1 MEIKDIINIGAR
13 PSAAIIADLKQK
25 NVTVPAWGG
34 GRKGLQ
40 WQYDPT
46 KHPVMDKALYP
57 DIANPDGTYE
67 KVTRIT
73 YDLQR
78 LATKRM
84 TELCNGVPVK
94 RIYSPQNGQ
103 QKEIA
108 AYLESIFTR
117 NRIDAVNIDRCN
129 MLFAGCEVMTL
140 WYAVEQ
146 ANDYYGFKSRIK
158 VRCANYSPMQGDEL
172 YPLFDEY
179 GDMIAMSVG
188 YRRKVGKRN
197 VDYFDTY
204 TADHHYK
211 WSSENGWQLIEDEAY
226 EIGKIPAIYM
236 YRPSPIWENTS
247 DIVYEMEW
255 AMSRNGNY
263 LRKNSKPLF
272 VVFAD
277 QEIAYGQEKSETE
290 ESRAVLQYPKG
301 SSAQY
306 VTWAQAVEN
315 LKFYMDEL
323 RQQFFAQLQLPDWN
337 YEKMSQMALSGESR
351 KQLFIDAQ
359 MKVKDESGRL
369 LEFYS
374 REVNV
379 VRQFLIAA
387 LGTQYAKDI
396 EALPVEIEITPFSIT
411 DEKDTINNLLGANGN
426 KPMVS
431 QRESVEMLGWS
442 KDVDK
447 TMQELEAQ
455 EAQSNMGDL
464 FEPTR

>member
-1 MEIKDIINIGAR
+1 MDINDIIQIGAR
-13 PSAAIIADLKQK
+13 PNAAIIADLKQK
-25 NVTVPAWGG
+25 TVNVPAWGG

-57 DIANPDGTYE
+57 DIVAPDGSLE
-67 KVTRIT
+67 RVTRIT

-94 RIYSPQNGQ
+94 RNYSPQNDA
-103 QKEIA
+103 QKDIA
-108 AYLESIFTR
+108 NYLEAIFTR
-117 NRIDAVNIDRCN
+117 NRIDAVNIERCN

-140 WYAVEQ
+140 WYAVAQ
-146 ANDYYGFKSRIK
+146 PNDIYGFSSPIK
-158 VRCANYSPMQGDEL
+158 IRCANYSPMQGDEL

-179 GDMIAMSVG
+179 GDMIAMSVA
-188 YRRKVGKRN
+188 YRRKVDKRW
-197 VDYFDTY
+197 VSFFDAY

-211 WSSENGWQLIEDEAY
+211 WSNEDSEWQLVEDDAY
-226 EIGKIPAIYM
+226 AIGKIPAIYM

-301 SSAQY
+301 SAAQY

-374 REVNV
+374 REINV
-379 VRQFLIAA
+379 VKQFLIAA
-387 LGTQYAKDI
+387 LGGRYAADI
-396 EALPVEIEITPFSIT
+396 EALQVDVEITPFSIT
-411 DEKDTINNLLGANGN
+411 DEKDTIENLLGANGN
-426 KPMVS
+426 KPMIS
-431 QRESVEMLGWS
+431 QRESVELLGWS
-442 KDVDK
+442 NDVDK
-447 TMQELEAQ
+447 TMSELAAQ
-455 EAQSNMGDL
+455 DMRDA
-464 FEPTR
+464 FEPTM

>member
-1 MEIKDIINIGAR
+1 MDIKDIIQIGVK
-13 PSAAIIADLKQK
+13 PSKEIINALKQK
-25 NVTVPAWGG
+25 SISVPSWGG
-34 GRKGLQ
+34 GRKSLQ

-46 KHPVMDKALYP
+46 KHPVMDRALYP

-67 KVTRIT
+67 QVTRVT

-78 LATKRM
+78 LAVKRM
-84 TELCNGVPVK
+84 TELINGIPVK
-94 RIYSPQNGQ
+94 RVYSPNNDR
-103 QKEIA
+103 QKEVA
-108 AYLESIFTR
+108 AYLEAIFAR
-117 NRIDAVNIDRCN
+117 NRIDAVNIERSN
-129 MLFAGCEVMTL
+129 MLFASCEVMTL

-146 ANDYYGFKSRIK
+146 PNENYGFKSNIK
-158 VRCANYSPMQGDEL
+158 IRCANYSPMQGDEL

-179 GDMIAMSVG
+179 GDMIAMSVA
-188 YRRKVGKRN
+188 YRRKVGRRN
-197 VDYFDTY
+197 VDFFDCY

-211 WSSENGWQLIEDEAY
+211 WSNENDWQLVEDDTYAV
-226 EIGKIPAIYM
+226 GKIPAVYM
-236 YRPSPIWENTS
+236 YRPAPIWENTS

-263 LRKNSKPLF
+263 LRKNSKPIF

-323 RQQFFAQLQLPDWN
+323 RQSFFTQLQLPDWN

-379 VRQFLIAA
+379 VKQFLIAA
-387 LGTQYAKDI
+387 LPSGYEADI
-396 EALPVEIEITPFSIT
+396 HALPVEIEITPFSIT
-411 DEKDTINNLLGANGN
+411 DDKDTVDVLMTANGN
-426 KPMVS
+426 KPIIS
-431 QRESVEMLGWS
+431 QRESVELLGWS
-442 KDVDK
+442 NDVDK
-447 TMQELEAQ
+447 TLQQISDESMA
-455 EAQSNMGDL
+455 DV
-464 FEPTR
+464 FEPTM